1 MLFLDNPMQYCNKR
15 YKIKM
20 LQYLR
25 ERASN
30 AANELEKK
38 KKKKT
43 RNVAPTLA
51 LQQSTIVFVHL
62 K

>member
-1 MLFLDNPMQYCNKR
+1 
-15 YKIKM
+15 M

-38 KKKKT
+38 KQKKHEM
-43 RNVAPTLA
+43 LH
-51 LQQSTIVFVHL
+51 QH
-62 K
+62 